1 MSHLNA
7 VVQLCLTIQL
17 LLYPR
22 YKSYHEQHHQALTAP
37 TVASSASQSR
47 VSAVAGGG
55 ITSKKWTKVT
65 VY

>member
-1 MSHLNA
+1 MSNHYLPCAAPPCA
-7 VVQLCLTIQL
+7 VSADSRQ
-17 LLYPR
+17 
-22 YKSYHEQHHQALTAP
+22 SHQPITC
-37 TVASSASQSR
+37 